1 METSLFS
8 SPYLACSF
16 NSKSEA
22 DQQKLIASPSTTCGA
37 VSQYKK
43 ASQSLKS
50 QAFLEIDGNWLHIKY
65 PKILG

>member
-37 VSQYKK
+37 VSQSTIQK
-43 ASQSLKS
+43 SLTITEES
-50 QAFLEIDGNWLHIKY
+50 SIPGN
-65 PKILG
+65 